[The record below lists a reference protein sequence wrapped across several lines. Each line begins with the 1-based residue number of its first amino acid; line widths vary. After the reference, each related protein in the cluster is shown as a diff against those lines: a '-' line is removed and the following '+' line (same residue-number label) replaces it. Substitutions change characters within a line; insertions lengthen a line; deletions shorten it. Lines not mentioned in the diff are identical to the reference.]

1 MDIYLWAL
9 QVNWFSGR
17 AGKYQCLGG
26 RAWVEAWGQSSRGRR
41 WTAGGCPF
49 PGSTESYPMKK
60 QALALWN
67 SVSTLWE
74 QRPQMGFV
82 SFILGAKEIGVGMEK
97 DLWFMQ
103 ASHVPPVCIDCRGG
117 SSTVPTAL
125 LLHAW
130 SELTGLCMVIQFVW
144 LSQQSL

>member
-17 AGKYQCLGG
+17 SGKYQCLGG
-26 RAWVEAWGQSSRGRR
+26 RAQVATWGQSSRGRR
-41 WTAGGCPF
+41 WAAGGCPF

-60 QALALWN
+60 QALALLN
-67 SVSTLWE
+67 SMSPLWE

-82 SFILGAKEIGVGMEK
+82 SFILGVKEMGVGMEK
-97 DLWFMQ
+97 DLWFLQ
-103 ASHVPPVCIDCRGG
+103 ASQVLPVCCRGG
-117 SSTVPTAL
+117 CSTVTTAFP
-125 LLHAW
+125 LHAW